1 VLQVSVFS
9 VVLWITALVSWAGAY
24 GAWQRRQTRSAIPL
38 LLLMAGNGLWAFA
51 QGTRISV
58 SDMSWQMEWFR
69 IQWIA
74 SILAPNLWFAFL
86 MSFIGFDHWLRRWRL
101 ALLLEPLLAS
111 MLVMSNDA
119 LRLLWTLSPEIH
131 KSSDLIVYYWPR
143 GMFYP
148 VVVVYS
154 YALFMSS
161 LLLLIRAIWQA
172 KGLYRQ
178 QLILIFVGVLIP
190 LVGNMAQVIAPV
202 SKLFDITTVLFL
214 FSSILYLWAMFGRRL
229 LEIVPIARNTLID
242 NLQDGMI
249 VVDRMQRVVDTNP
262 SALRFLGSRQNRS
275 TLVGQPIQD
284 VLPDWMR
291 EIWTLESAS
300 ASVHNRTVN
309 GYVDGKPGFITLLF
323 SPIYEKQNDE
333 LAGWALTLRD
343 VTLEQ
348 QAIAEREQM
357 REQEMEIMLE
367 KERIHLLN
375 QFIQHAA
382 HEFRTPLTVINS
394 SAALLERIEDADRR
408 RKKAQT
414 IQAQVQ
420 RTSKL
425 VDMLLKMVNLESDA
439 PEARVSVNV
448 SQLVEGVCQHIR
460 VKYGDRPLLEWQ
472 QPPQPLRV
480 KGNATQLL
488 EAITQILDNAYRFT
502 PPEGTI
508 AVRVLSQS
516 EKVVIEVQDTGLG
529 IHESDIPRVFET
541 FWRQDEAHST
551 PGFGLGLTIA
561 HRIVQM
567 HDGDIEVK
575 SQMGQ
580 GSLFRIIL
588 PQWIELQKTAVVRQG

>member
-1 VLQVSVFS
+1 VLQVSAFS
-9 VVLWITALVSWAGAY
+9 VMLWITALVSWAGAY

-51 QGTRISV
+51 QGTRIAV

-74 SILAPNLWFAFL
+74 SILAPTLWFIFL
-86 MSFIGFDHWLRRWRL
+86 MSFIGFDQWLRRWWL
-101 ALLLEPLLAS
+101 ALLFEPLLAS
-111 MLVMSNDA
+111 MLVLSNDF

-131 KSSDLIVYYWPR
+131 KTPDLIVYYWPR
-143 GMFYP
+143 GPLYP
-148 VVVVYS
+148 AVVVYS
-154 YALFMSS
+154 YALFLSS
-161 LLLLIRAIWQA
+161 LLLLIRAMWRA

-178 QLILIFVGVLIP
+178 QLALVFAGVMIP

-214 FSSILYLWAMFGRRL
+214 FSGILYLWAMFGRRL

-300 ASVHNRTVN
+300 ASVHNRMVN

-323 SPIYEKQNDE
+323 SPIYEKQNAE

-394 SAALLERIEDADRR
+394 SAALLERIEDAERR

-420 RTSKL
+420 RTSNL
-425 VDMLLKMVNLESDA
+425 VDMLLKMVNLESDV

-448 SQLVEGVCQHIR
+448 SQLVGGACQQTR
-460 VKYGDRPLLEWQ
+460 LKYGDHPLLEWEQ
-472 QPPQPLRV
+472 SLQPLRV

-502 PPEGTI
+502 PPDGTI

-516 EKVVIEVQDTGLG
+516 EKVVIEVQDTGSG
-529 IHESDIPRVFET
+529 IRESDIPRIFET

-561 HRIVQM
+561 RRIAQM

-575 SQMGQ
+575 SQIGH